1 MVEGGG
7 APEPRAGA
15 VVTFDEPIRVGR
27 LDHDALDEAA
37 EARRRRVVLFV
48 CRAFVATV
56 LAAAA
61 PFLDPDGGLL
71 GLALAVLYVP
81 IAAVVPR
88 GPRGALRWDL
98 VVSVAADA
106 GVLLAFGAVTGRQTE
121 VALAGLLFVALH
133 TWADGRGAG
142 LAMTA
147 FAATSQVVAGEV
159 GDVTAAPTTVLTTT
173 TMAVL
178 LAFLVDDQSAQR
190 SRAAHGLRLVSDK
203 AEAILAGIADA
214 VVTTTAEGRIRSV
227 NRAAENVLG
236 CDAGAAEGQRCADL
250 VALRDGARTLSC
262 EGRCQLLE
270 WHGEQTVEVLR
281 TGPNGQRQ
289 PLLAS
294 ATPLVASDGTVVE
307 VVHSFRDIS
316 SVKQADEAKTLFLA
330 TASHELKTP
339 LTVIRGFAQML
350 RLSGLDAEQHR
361 QATAAIES
369 RAAQLSGIVERLLM
383 TSRIEAGHVDLDPT
397 LCRID
402 DVLVQRT
409 RELESATGRQV
420 DRRIPE
426 DLPLVWAELD
436 GVTTVLDHL
445 LENAAKYSPDGGPV
459 VVSAEVHDDR
469 VLVRCTD
476 AGIGM
481 TEEQQARCFD
491 RFWQAEGTDVRR
503 FGGTGIGL
511 YIVRSL
517 VEAMDGT
524 ITVDSAPGRGTTF
537 TIALRRDPP
546 RAGET
551 SHQEEAPA
559 PPDAAG
565 ASIVGEFMRQV
576 GMPVPDRA
584 APER

>member
-1 MVEGGG
+1 MAEGGG
-7 APEPRAGA
+7 VPIRRAGA
-15 VVTFDEPIRVGR
+15 VVTFDEPLQVGT
-27 LDHDALDEAA
+27 LDHGALDE
-37 EARRRRVVLFV
+37 ETERRRRRVVLFL
-48 CRAFVATV
+48 CRALVATV

-61 PFLDPDGGLL
+61 PTFDPDGGRL
-71 GLALAVLYVP
+71 GLALAALYVP

-88 GPRGALRWDL
+88 GVRGSLRWDL
-98 VVSVAADA
+98 VAAVAADA
-106 GVLLAFGAVTGRQTE
+106 GVLLAFGAITGHQTE
-121 VALAGLLFVALH
+121 VALAGLVFVALH
-133 TWADGRGAG
+133 TWSDGRAAG

-147 FAATSQVVAGEV
+147 LAAASQVVAGQV
-159 GDVTAAPTTVLTTT
+159 GDVSAAPTTVVTTT
-173 TMAVL
+173 AMAVL
-178 LAFLVDDQSAQR
+178 LALLVDDQGAQR
-190 SRAAHGLRLVSDK
+190 SRAASGLRLVNDK

-214 VVTTTAEGRIRSV
+214 VVTTTADGRIRSV

-236 CDAGAAEGQRCADL
+236 HGAAVAEGRHCAEL
-250 VALRDGARTLSC
+250 VALRTGARALSC
-262 EGRCQLLE
+262 DGRCQLLE
-270 WHGEQTVEVLR
+270 LHGEETVEVLR

-294 ATPLVASDGTVVE
+294 ATPLVAADGRVVE
-307 VVHSFRDIS
+307 VVHSYRDIT

-361 QATAAIES
+361 QATAAIEA
-369 RAAQLSGIVERLLM
+369 RATQLAGIVERLLM

-402 DVLVQRT
+402 EVLAQRT
-409 RELESATGRQV
+409 RELESATN
-420 DRRIPE
+420 RRVERRLPDE
-426 DLPLVWAELD
+426 LPLVWAELD
-436 GVTTVLDHL
+436 GLTTVLDHL
-445 LENAAKYSPDGGPV
+445 LENAVKYSPDGGPV
-459 VVSAEVHDDR
+459 VVSADVDEDHVR
-469 VLVRCTD
+469 VRCAD
-476 AGIGM
+476 DGVGM
-481 TEEQQARCFD
+481 TEEQQARCFE

-524 ITVDSAPGRGTTF
+524 IAVESAPGRGTTF
-537 TIALRRDPP
+537 TVSLRRDPP
-546 RAGET
+546 RSGPRRPGDA
-551 SHQEEAPA
+551 APVDSD
-559 PPDAAG
+559 PAG

-584 APER
+584 VPEG